1 MLNCQFEDSHRAGM
15 RSDDEIGSVLRE
27 DGNIKKIAQ
36 SKEELKILKP

>member
-1 MLNCQFEDSHRAGM
+1 M

-36 SKEELKILKP
+36 SKEELKF